1 MRCGCPICGT
11 YMIQSER
18 GLDSGC
24 VCPACGNMCCAC
36 NSPEQHPA
44 SLNEIKELAF
54 ASDIVFDEEFDIS
67 EAEKTPHWICF
78 N

>member
-1 MRCGCPICGT
+1 
-11 YMIQSER
+11 MIQSER

-67 EAEKTPHWICF
+67 
-78 N
+78 